1 MVMLNYAY
9 EDKSIYP
16 VVKGEQSNKKKKKKN
31 SPSAPNGDRSDDPK
45 IVKRAHKH

>member
-16 VVKGEQSNKKKKKKN
+16 VVKGEQSNKKKKKKKF
-31 SPSAPNGDRSDDPK
+31 SERPERGS
-45 IVKRAHKH
+45 I